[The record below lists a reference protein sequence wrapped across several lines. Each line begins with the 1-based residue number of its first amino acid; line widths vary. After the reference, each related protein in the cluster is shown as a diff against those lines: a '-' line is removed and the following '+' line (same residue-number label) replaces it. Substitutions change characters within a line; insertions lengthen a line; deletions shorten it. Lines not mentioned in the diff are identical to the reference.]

1 LKYVSKLSTKLAQT
15 IQQRREEII
24 QWLIDESGSTRLK
37 ANIEVDAALGI
48 IQESLCFPE
57 KMQTIELESKDPSR
71 KSFVLAQTLGCHCGD

>member
-48 IQESLCFPE
+48 IQESLLF
-57 KMQTIELESKDPSR
+57 S
-71 KSFVLAQTLGCHCGD
+71 